1 MGDTIVL
8 NKPVGF
14 VSGQEEHQHV
24 PAVRLLNRRNMHL
37 TGVGDFDDDDR
48 RAFEEEDVLHFDKW
62 KFSGYDMKSNSIP
75 KRIREAL
82 DEDESRTM
90 KNTGR
95 QQHDGDVVVET
106 LSGYAP
112 AGRLDID
119 STGVILFTRA
129 GIMARRLIEPESR
142 IRKEYIVT
150 VQPAVQRTSREIE
163 IGLRSLPHP
172 TRDLNVLLKHGNKL
186 AGDGGHLKP
195 LLAAEWTSD
204 NTMRLVL
211 VEGKKRQIRRMC
223 RKLIG
228 WHVVELVR
236 TSVGPFKIDSLP
248 EGKWRPI
255 TREELRAI
263 FHEIPHRA
271 ERSTT
276 QSEYEKNH
284 RNGAASSETAASP
297 SGVVER
303 GGITS
308 TLAKRGISEKK
319 VMRVALDALRKE
331 AGPDGWYPLVKLQA
345 WVGRRLSFLP
355 KEEGKRKQ
363 WKEYVLQ
370 ICRDNPIHFIVRG
383 TQHVG
388 LRGVEDTASAVSNR
402 TGIVFGCEFE
412 TRTDHK
418 FYYSARSIVVCIHK
432 GNSNLFS
439 VVAIFRSQHPL

>member
-1 MGDTIVL
+1 M
-8 NKPVGF
+8 N
-14 VSGQEEHQHV
+14 H
-24 PAVRLLNRRNMHL
+24 
-37 TGVGDFDDDDR
+37 
-48 RAFEEEDVLHFDKW
+48 W
-62 KFSGYDMKSNSIP
+62 
-75 KRIREAL
+75 
-82 DEDESRTM
+82 TM

-228 WHVVELVR
+228 WHVVELVSWSR
-236 TSVGPFKIDSLP
+236 
-248 EGKWRPI
+248 
-255 TREELRAI
+255 
-263 FHEIPHRA
+263 
-271 ERSTT
+271 
-276 QSEYEKNH
+276 
-284 RNGAASSETAASP
+284 
-297 SGVVER
+297 
-303 GGITS
+303 
-308 TLAKRGISEKK
+308 
-319 VMRVALDALRKE
+319 
-331 AGPDGWYPLVKLQA
+331 
-345 WVGRRLSFLP
+345 
-355 KEEGKRKQ
+355 
-363 WKEYVLQ
+363 
-370 ICRDNPIHFIVRG
+370 
-383 TQHVG
+383 
-388 LRGVEDTASAVSNR
+388 
-402 TGIVFGCEFE
+402 
-412 TRTDHK
+412 
-418 FYYSARSIVVCIHK
+418 
-432 GNSNLFS
+432 
-439 VVAIFRSQHPL
+439 

>member
-1 MGDTIVL
+1 
-8 NKPVGF
+8 
-14 VSGQEEHQHV
+14 
-24 PAVRLLNRRNMHL
+24 
-37 TGVGDFDDDDR
+37 
-48 RAFEEEDVLHFDKW
+48 
-62 KFSGYDMKSNSIP
+62 
-75 KRIREAL
+75 
-82 DEDESRTM
+82 
-90 KNTGR
+90 
-95 QQHDGDVVVET
+95 
-106 LSGYAP
+106 
-112 AGRLDID
+112 
-119 STGVILFTRA
+119 
-129 GIMARRLIEPESR
+129 MARRLIEPESR

-236 TSVGPFKIDSLP
+236 TSVGPVKIDLLP

-412 TRTDHK
+412 TRTDHE
-418 FYYSARSIVVCIHK
+418 FYYLARSIVVCIHK